1 MMQPELT
8 SGDRTLQMHA
18 QDVADIPRYH
28 IFMSWSMSG
37 GTHKDFRKVQK

>member
-1 MMQPELT
+1 MQPELT

-28 IFMSWSMSG
+28 IFTSRQVCQMEH
-37 GTHKDFRKVQK
+37 TDFREV